1 MNAGFSTGQHIG
13 DYEVISILGAGGMGK
28 VYKVRNVIS
37 ERVEA
42 MKVLLPDLTSKQS
55 LADRFLREIR
65 LLATLHHPN
74 IAALRTAL
82 TFENQLV
89 MIIEY
94 VDGETLANRI
104 ARAPMSTAEVV
115 KYADQCLSALSYAH
129 KQSIT
134 HRDIKPANMMLTPD
148 GVVKLMDFGIARS
161 SVGKDG
167 SLTSTGTTLGSLN
180 YMPPEQVRGESA
192 DARSD
197 IYSFGASLYEMLTG
211 KLPFDSDSQY
221 ALMTAQLNTDPP
233 PPITLRSDLPQAL
246 NQIIMMCMAKDPDR
260 RFQSADALRAAL
272 KTVPVQ
278 PLPPSNTTAIPDRT
292 PTATSSMPAAAQ
304 AQASSASLAETIV
317 DGPRQPTPAAV
328 PTPVPAQ
335 AQSPTPAPQAPLV
348 PQPTVAAPPVA
359 VGYPPAPPPQPRPS
373 SSSRGLWL
381 AIGSLVGVSVLLA
394 AGIYIPRHMGTHAEP
409 AATSTDSPSAPAS
422 STDSSSPSSPSAPS
436 GSTPSASSDS
446 PVSIQAPGVGV
457 SVDDKGN
464 VSVKAPGASVSATA
478 DGDAQVSA
486 PGASVSATKDGS
498 ASVTAPGASV
508 RVGRKNASASAT
520 RAASQAALSQ
530 QPPSAPA
537 AVPPPNAGPS
547 AEEVQ
552 RVTDD
557 GEKLGVRADTVN
569 EGLNA
574 LKQQQANSGY
584 GLRADMVAA
593 QQRMSLLLSKA
604 NNALQKGDTANAQKY
619 FDQADVEISKLEK
632 FLGH

>member
-13 DYEVISILGAGGMGK
+13 DYEIISILGAGGMGK

-37 ERVEA
+37 ERIEA

-104 ARAPMSTAEVV
+104 ARAPMSTAEVI
-115 KYADQCLSALSYAH
+115 KYSDQCLSALSYAH
-129 KQSIT
+129 KQNIT

-161 SVGKDG
+161 SVKDAS

-211 KLPFDSDSQY
+211 KLPFESDSQY

-233 PPITLRSDLPQAL
+233 PPITLRGDLPPAL

-278 PLPPSNTTAIPDRT
+278 SLPPSHTTAIPDRT
-292 PTATSSMPAAAQ
+292 PTATSAMPAAGSAHS
-304 AQASSASLAETIV
+304 ASSAETLV
-317 DGPRQPTPAAV
+317 DGPPPPAAIPTPI
-328 PTPVPAQ
+328 PPQ
-335 AQSPTPAPQAPLV
+335 AQPPTPAPQV
-348 PQPTVAAPPVA
+348 HQQPTQAAPPPVA
-359 VGYPPAPPPQPRPS
+359 VGYPPVPPPQPRPS
-373 SSSRGLWL
+373 STSRGLWL

-409 AATSTDSPSAPAS
+409 AATTDSPAAPSSPSSSTDSPA
-422 STDSSSPSSPSAPS
+422 SSSPSTPAA
-436 GSTPSASSDS
+436 GSDA

-464 VSVKAPGASVSATA
+464 VAVKAPGASVSATA
-478 DGDAQVSA
+478 DGNAQVSA
-486 PGASVSATKDGS
+486 PGASISATKDGS
-498 ASVTAPGASV
+498 ASVNAPGASV
-508 RVGRKNASASAT
+508 RVGRKNASRVSAQAP
-520 RAASQAALSQ
+520 AAQTPS
-530 QPPSAPA
+530 SAPA
-537 AVPPPNAGPS
+537 AVPPSNPGPS

-552 RVTDD
+552 RLTDD

-569 EGLNA
+569 EGLNT
-574 LKQQQANSGY
+574 LKQQQAASGL
-584 GLRADMVAA
+584 GLRADMVGA
-593 QQRMSLLLSKA
+593 QQRMALLLNKA
-604 NNALQKGDTANAQKY
+604 NNALQHGDTANAQKY

>member
-1 MNAGFSTGQHIG
+1 MNAGFSTGQHVG

-42 MKVLLPDLTSKQS
+42 MKVLLPDLTSNQS

-94 VDGETLANRI
+94 VEGETLANRV

-115 KYADQCLSALSYAH
+115 NYSDQCLAALSYAH
-129 KQSIT
+129 KQNIT

-148 GVVKLMDFGIARS
+148 GIVKLMDFGIARS
-161 SVGKDG
+161 SVAKDG

-211 KLPFDSDSQY
+211 KLPFDTDSQY

-233 PPITLRSDLPQAL
+233 PPITLRGDLPPAL
-246 NQIIMMCMAKDPDR
+246 NQIIMMCMAKDPDK

-272 KTVPVQ
+272 KTIPVS
-278 PLPPSNTTAIPDRT
+278 PLPPARTTA
-292 PTATSSMPAAAQ
+292 
-304 AQASSASLAETIV
+304 
-317 DGPRQPTPAAV
+317 
-328 PTPVPAQ
+328 VPA
-335 AQSPTPAPQAPLV
+335 SPTPATPAPAAATPAYASATTLIDKPLTPRPGTSPTPIPTQAQPPAPTPQAP
-348 PQPTVAAPPVA
+348 QPTQSAAPPVA

-373 SSSRGLWL
+373 STSRGLWL

-409 AATSTDSPSAPAS
+409 AVNTDSPSAPSVPAS
-422 STDSSSPSSPSAPS
+422 STDSSASSNPSTPAS
-436 GSTPSASSDS
+436 GSTPSAGSDS

-464 VSVKAPGASVSATA
+464 VSIKAPGASVSATA

-498 ASVTAPGASV
+498 ASVSAPGASV
-508 RVGRKNASASAT
+508 RVGRKSASRASAQAPSAQT
-520 RAASQAALSQ
+520 
-530 QPPSAPA
+530 PPSAPA
-537 AVPPPNAGPS
+537 AVPPANPGPS

-552 RVTDD
+552 RITDD

-569 EGLNA
+569 EGLNT
-574 LKQQQANSGY
+574 LKQQQAASGL
-584 GLRADMVAA
+584 GLRADMVSA
-593 QQRMSLLLSKA
+593 QQRMSLLLNKA
-604 NNALQKGDTANAQKY
+604 NNALQHGDTANAQKY
-619 FDQADVEISKLEK
+619 FDQADAEISKLEK

>member
-1 MNAGFSTGQHIG
+1 MSAGFSTGQHVG
-13 DYEVISILGAGGMGK
+13 DYEIISILGAGGMGK

-37 ERVEA
+37 ERIEA
-42 MKVLLPDLTSKQS
+42 MKILLPDLNSNKS

-94 VDGETLANRI
+94 VEGETIANRI

-115 KYADQCLSALSYAH
+115 NYSDQCLAALSYAH
-129 KQSIT
+129 KQNII
-134 HRDIKPANMMLTPD
+134 HRDIKPANMMITPE

-161 SVGKDG
+161 NKEGG

-233 PPITLRSDLPQAL
+233 PPITLRGDLPASL
-246 NQIIMMCMAKDPDR
+246 NQIIMMCMAKDPDK

-272 KTVPVQ
+272 KTVPVTS
-278 PLPPSNTTAIPDRT
+278 LPVSHTTAFPDAK
-292 PTATSSMPAAAQ
+292 PTATSAMQAA
-304 AQASSASLAETIV
+304 
-317 DGPRQPTPAAV
+317 
-328 PTPVPAQ
+328 TPVH
-335 AQSPTPAPQAPLV
+335 SISTGPTLMDLPSAEPPAPAPPRISTQVQAPT
-348 PQPTVAAPPVA
+348 PQPTSAAPPVVVA
-359 VGYPPAPPPQPRPS
+359 PPVAPPQPRPS
-373 SSSRGLWL
+373 ASHRGLWL
-381 AIGSLVGVSVLLA
+381 ALGSLVGVSVLLG
-394 AGIYIPRHMGTHAEP
+394 AGIYIPRHMGTHADP
-409 AATSTDSPSAPAS
+409 ATSSDSPSSPSQPPAA
-422 STDSSSPSSPSAPS
+422 STDSSAPSSPSAPAA
-436 GSTPSASSDS
+436 GSTPAASPDGG

-457 SVDDKGN
+457 SVDPNGN
-464 VSVKAPGASVSATA
+464 VAIKTPGGSVSTTS
-478 DGDAQVSA
+478 DGNVDIKS
-486 PGASVSATKDGS
+486 PHGSVSATKDGA
-498 ASVTAPGASV
+498 ASVTGGGASV
-508 RVGRKNASASAT
+508 RVGGHSNASAAAT
-520 RAASQAALSQ
+520 RAASQAAVSQ

-537 AVPPPNAGPS
+537 APPSSGPS
-547 AEEVQ
+547 ADQ
-552 RVTDD
+552 IQQLTDD
-557 GEKLGVRADTVN
+557 GEKLSVRADTVS
-569 EGLNA
+569 EGLNS
-574 LKQQQANSGY
+574 LRQQQAASGL

-593 QQRMSLLLSKA
+593 QQRMGLFLKKG
-604 NNALQKGDTANAQKY
+604 NDALQHGDTANAQKY
-619 FDQADVEISKLEK
+619 FDQADTEISKLEK

>member
-42 MKVLLPDLTSKQS
+42 MKVLLPDLTSNQS
-55 LADRFLREIR
+55 LADRFRREIR

-94 VDGETLANRI
+94 VEGETLANRI

-115 KYADQCLSALSYAH
+115 NYADQCLAALSYAH
-129 KQSIT
+129 KQNIT

-161 SVGKDG
+161 SAAKDG

-221 ALMTAQLNTDPP
+221 ALMTAQLNTDPA
-233 PPITLRSDLPQAL
+233 PPITLRGDLPPAL

-278 PLPPSNTTAIPDRT
+278 PLPPSHTTAIPDRR
-292 PTATSSMPAAAQ
+292 PTATSSMPAAAS
-304 AQASSASLAETIV
+304 ALSASSAETLV
-317 DGPRQPTPAAV
+317 DGPHQPSPAAI
-328 PTPVPAQ
+328 PIPSSAQ
-335 AQSPTPAPQAPLV
+335 AQSPTSAPQAPSA
-348 PQPTVAAPPVA
+348 PQPTLTAPPPVA

-394 AGIYIPRHMGTHAEP
+394 AGIYIPRHMLTHADP
-409 AATSTDSPSAPAS
+409 AASTDSPSAPAP
-422 STDSSSPSSPSAPS
+422 STDSSAPSSPS
-436 GSTPSASSDS
+436 TPTGSDS
-446 PVSIQAPGVGV
+446 PVSIQAPGVGI

-464 VSVKAPGASVSATA
+464 VAIKTPGASVSATA

-537 AVPPPNAGPS
+537 AVPSTNAGPS

-552 RVTDD
+552 RITDD

-593 QQRMSLLLSKA
+593 QQRMSLLLNKA

-619 FDQADVEISKLEK
+619 FDQADTEISKLEK

>member
-1 MNAGFSTGQHIG
+1 MSAGFSTGQKIG
-13 DYEVISILGAGGMGK
+13 DYEVLSILGAGGMGK

-42 MKVLLPDLTSKQS
+42 MKILLPDLTSNQS

-82 TFENQLV
+82 TYENQLV

-94 VDGETLANRI
+94 VDGETLANRV

-115 KYADQCLSALSYAH
+115 NYADQCLGALSYAH
-129 KQSIT
+129 KQNII
-134 HRDIKPANMMLTPD
+134 HRDIKPANMMITPD

-161 SVGKDG
+161 NKDVG

-180 YMPPEQVRGESA
+180 YMPPEQVRGENA

-211 KLPFDSDSQY
+211 KLPFDTDSQY

-233 PPITLRSDLPQAL
+233 PPITLRGDLPPAL

-272 KTVPVQ
+272 KTVPVTA
-278 PLPPSNTTAIPDRT
+278 LPAARTTAVPATPSVTVSRPAVSAPAPAPSSLSSDETLLDGLSPTPRT
-292 PTATSSMPAAAQ
+292 PAPASIPTQ
-304 AQASSASLAETIV
+304 AQA
-317 DGPRQPTPAAV
+317 PK
-328 PTPVPAQ
+328 
-335 AQSPTPAPQAPLV
+335 
-348 PQPTVAAPPVA
+348 PQPTMAAPPIVVAPPVA
-359 VGYPPAPPPQPRPS
+359 PAAPRPS

-381 AIGSLVGVSVLLA
+381 AIGSLVGVSVLLG

-409 AATSTDSPSAPAS
+409 AASSDSGTTPSQPPAPGASADSSTPASPSAPA
-422 STDSSSPSSPSAPS
+422 
-436 GSTPSASSDS
+436 GSTQSAGSDG

-464 VSVKAPGASVSATA
+464 VSIKGGGASVSATA
-478 DGDAQVSA
+478 DGNVDIKA
-486 PGASVSATKDGS
+486 PSASVSATKDGA
-498 ASVTAPGASV
+498 ASVNGGGASV
-508 RVGRKNASASAT
+508 RVGGHSNASAAAT
-520 RAASQAALSQ
+520 RAASKAALSQ
-530 QPPSAPA
+530 QPPSAPPA
-537 AVPPPNAGPS
+537 AVPPASGPS
-547 AEEVQ
+547 ADEVQ
-552 RVTDD
+552 RITDD
-557 GEKLGVRADTVN
+557 GEKLDVRANTVN

-574 LKQQQANSGY
+574 LKQQQASSGY
-584 GLRADMVAA
+584 GLRADMVSA
-593 QQRMSLLLSKA
+593 QQRMTLFLNKA
-604 NNALQKGDTANAQKY
+604 NSALQKGDTTNAQKY
-619 FDQADVEISKLEK
+619 FDQADAEISKLEK